1 MRDAKPSEETIKH
14 KDEILKL
21 MAVLLDDSRF
31 LEVQNEKGG
40 VNNMCKV
47 LDRIEEKGVAK
58 GMEKGMAKGMV
69 IAYNDLNLS
78 VKQIAEKVG
87 ISEEEVQSILAL
99 QEAE

>member
-14 KDEILKL
+14 KDEILKF

-40 VNNMCKV
+40 VNNMCEV
-47 LDRIEEKGVAK
+47 LDRIEEKGVA
-58 GMEKGMAKGMV
+58 KGMAKGMV

-87 ISEEEVQSILAL
+87 ISEEEVQSILAS

>member
-47 LDRIEEKGVAK
+47 LDRIE
-58 GMEKGMAKGMV
+58 
-69 IAYNDLNLS
+69 
-78 VKQIAEKVG
+78 
-87 ISEEEVQSILAL
+87 
-99 QEAE
+99 